1 MKKALLF
8 NLAQVLAVTLLTL
21 PTFAQTA
28 TTGTIPAGASFDAKL
43 QEEIT
48 TARNH
53 NQDRFTL
60 REQNP
65 LFGGNPLLK
74 DAQIEGHL
82 EQVTKAGK
90 GVKAKLHLV
99 FDDIV
104 LNDGNRF
111 PLNATL
117 VNSTIETKTKGTL
130 LRNAGIVI
138 GGAVIGHY
146 VGKATHV
153 PLGTT
158 GGAATATAVVLNSPG
173 GEVVLKRGTSLK
185 LKLNAPLNTSV
196 AAQP

>member
-1 MKKALLF
+1 MKKTLLF
-8 NLAQVLAVTLLTL
+8 NLVQVLALPLLAL
-21 PTFAQTA
+21 PSFARTTTA
-28 TTGTIPAGASFDAKL
+28 STIPAGTSFDAKL

-74 DAQIEGHL
+74 DAQVEGHL

-90 GVKAKLHLV
+90 GIKAKLHLV

-104 LNDGNRF
+104 LQNGSRF
-111 PLNATL
+111 PLDAAL
-117 VNSTIETKTKGTL
+117 VNTSVETKTKGTL

-158 GGAATATAVVLNSPG
+158 GGAATAAAVVLNSPG
-173 GEVVLKRGTSLK
+173 GEVVLKQGTTLK
-185 LKLNAPLNTSV
+185 LKLNAPLNTEV
-196 AAQP
+196 AAQ

>member
-1 MKKALLF
+1 MKKTLLF
-8 NLAQVLAVTLLTL
+8 SLAQILALSLVVV
-21 PTFAQTA
+21 PTFAQTDA
-28 TTGTIPAGASFDAKL
+28 TGTIPAGASFDAKL
-43 QEEIT
+43 QEDISS
-48 TARNH
+48 AKNH

-74 DAQIEGHL
+74 DAQVEGHL
-82 EQVTKAGK
+82 EQVIKAAK
-90 GVKAKLHLV
+90 GAKARLHLV

-104 LNDGNRF
+104 LKDGSRL
-111 PLNATL
+111 PLDVAL
-117 VNSTIETKTKGTL
+117 VNSNIETKTKGTF

-146 VGKATHV
+146 VGKAAHV

-173 GEVVLKRGTSLK
+173 GEVVLKRGTTLK
-185 LKLNAPLNTSV
+185 LKLNTPLSPGT
-196 AAQP
+196 AAQ